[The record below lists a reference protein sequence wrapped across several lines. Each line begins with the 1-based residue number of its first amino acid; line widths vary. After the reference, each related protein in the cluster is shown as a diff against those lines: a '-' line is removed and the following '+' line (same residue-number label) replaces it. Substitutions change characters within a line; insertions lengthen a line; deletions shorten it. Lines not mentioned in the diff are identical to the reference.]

1 MEMNNEIEKYAEII
15 GVTVEEAT
23 AIFNGIVTDN
33 NLDVNTENGL
43 KVARSV
49 FRSKFSQARARMM
62 NEQKTGETSQEEYTG
77 PTFTKTATGFFY
89 AGDNPTNW
97 EERNRNTLLA
107 EYQRDANTALN
118 SGKIAVAVLLSDGRY
133 EVSILH
139 DGEITSK
146 VMEKLPDTE
155 PMQVDDDRWIIPV
168 DNRKAFQSG
177 QPNKNYGKPTP
188 PERWSKTL
196 YFVGKVGDDTE
207 YSEYQLRLNGDM
219 AKNFS
224 PNTFVWCSLEVV
236 PNSNNPKNLSARKDG
251 STADSLQYLDS
262 DESLLEVIQNV
273 LGDKVSSLVSL
284 DDYHSENSH
293 KAYADKLVITD
304 GNVANMKLEPN
315 SNGTR
320 VLYLSDLN
328 ADFDYE
334 GEGYSSVTAWIPP
347 SIDIDFGIGSNVII
361 SGRTSQGTD
370 EEGQL
375 RPVTVNVLGLHVVD
389 RHGSAD
395 VYSEPVEQANDDW
408 FSWD

>member
-15 GVTVEEAT
+15 GVTMEEAT

-49 FRSKFSQARARMM
+49 FRSKFSQARARIM
-62 NEQKTGETSQEEYTG
+62 NEQKTGGTTQEEYTG
-77 PTFTKTATGFFY
+77 PTFTKSATGFFW

-139 DGEITSK
+139 DGEVTSK
-146 VMEKLPDTE
+146 MMEKLPDTE

-168 DNRKAFQSG
+168 DNRKAWNSG
-177 QPNKNYGKPTP
+177 QPNPNYGKPLP
-188 PERWSKTL
+188 AERWSKTL

-262 DESLLEVIQNV
+262 DESLLEVIQTV

-284 DDYHSENSH
+284 GDYHTENSH

-304 GNVANMKLEPN
+304 GSVANMKLEPN

-334 GEGYSSVTAWIPP
+334 GEGYSSVTAWVPP